1 MYKRRTSRDGSI
13 QRKPQPNRRLGKE
26 KKKKILPKYQNHTII
41 LSKQISITTM
51 AIAPIAGTL
60 KRKIITDITIGFAAG
75 FSLATL
81 YWYTEHTPL
90 VAKREAYYAQLQKQK
105 QAEDVA

>member
-1 MYKRRTSRDGSI
+1 MVAYHPYFSLTKQNWD
-13 QRKPQPNRRLGKE
+13 E
-26 KKKKILPKYQNHTII
+26 KKKKKDTQKTSRHY
-41 LSKQISITTM
+41 ITNNTTHTM
-51 AIAPIAGTL
+51 AIAPITGTL

-75 FSLATL
+75 FTLATL

>member
-1 MYKRRTSRDGSI
+1 
-13 QRKPQPNRRLGKE
+13 
-26 KKKKILPKYQNHTII
+26 
-41 LSKQISITTM
+41 M
-51 AIAPIAGTL
+51 AIAPITGTL

-105 QAEDVA
+105 EAENIAWETGELEHMYWIRGGSFFI